1 MLGSLLSTPR
11 VSLKPMLSVFTFRLA
26 TSMIIIA
33 LCQGPAWTL
42 ASQNQTDLMT
52 NQTIIDLVKAKT
64 SDSLIIALIQQSKAT
79 KFDVTAGA
87 ILQLKH
93 AGVSDAVIQAMMAK
107 ESGQPMS
114 SQAATS
120 SSAAPSGAPVAP
132 AGLPTEIGV
141 YIRKGD
147 QWVEVLPEIVNW
159 KTGGVL
165 KSIATAGIVKGD
177 VNGRIEGPHSR
188 TVVQTPLE
196 FLIVAPEGVAITE
209 YQFLRLRAKKDARE
223 FRTMTG
229 GVVHASSG
237 AKRDLVPFEGKKIA
251 PRVYSV
257 TFTTLDPGEYGFL
270 PPGAFISAGAASHLG
285 KIYTFS
291 LTEKTLN

>member
-1 MLGSLLSTPR
+1 
-11 VSLKPMLSVFTFRLA
+11 
-26 TSMIIIA
+26 MIIIA
-33 LCQGPAWTL
+33 LCQGL
-42 ASQNQTDLMT
+42 AQAVASRAQEDVMT

-64 SDSLIIALIQQSKAT
+64 SDSLIISLIQQPETT
-79 KFDVTAGA
+79 KFDTSVSAV
-87 ILQLKH
+87 LKLKQ

-107 ESGQPMS
+107 EPGQPITTPS
-114 SQAATS
+114 PQAGNPPPG
-120 SSAAPSGAPVAP
+120 APSGTPPVP

-141 YIRKGD
+141 YVKKDD
-147 QWVEVLPEIVNW
+147 QWVEVLHEVVNW

-165 KSIATAGIVKGD
+165 KTIATVGIVKGD
-177 VNGRIEGPHSR
+177 INGRIDGPRSR
-188 TVVQTPLE
+188 NIVQAPLE

-223 FRTMTG
+223 FRTVTG
-229 GVVHASSG
+229 GVLHASGG

-257 TFTTLDPGEYGFL
+257 TFTTLTPGEYGFL
-270 PPGAFISAGAASHLG
+270 PPGAFTSAGASSSLG

-291 LTEKTLN
+291 LSEKPLS